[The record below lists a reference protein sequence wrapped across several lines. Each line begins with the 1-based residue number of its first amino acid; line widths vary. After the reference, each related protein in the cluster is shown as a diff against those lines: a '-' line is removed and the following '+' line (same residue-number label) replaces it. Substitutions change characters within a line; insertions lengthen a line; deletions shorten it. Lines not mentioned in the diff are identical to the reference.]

1 MSILSR
7 IFRHSPIRY
16 AVAAGIALLVA
27 FLCLLRTGFD
37 LRIYYMDA
45 LSTAGAVVI
54 LLGLLFMVAY
64 FGAFDTFGYSFST
77 IRSSRRYKDLYAY
90 SEAKKEKRH
99 KDGWTFMPFLTV
111 GTAFLIIGLLL
122 GIGL

>member
-54 LLGLLFMVAY
+54 LLGLLFMAAY
-64 FGAFDTFGYSFST
+64 FGAFDTFGYSFSNSFMDH
-77 IRSSRRYKDLYAY
+77 ICCYHPFRY
-90 SEAKKEKRH
+90 
-99 KDGWTFMPFLTV
+99 TFFL
-111 GTAFLIIGLLL
+111 
-122 GIGL
+122 